1 MTNLDFSQLLQEYW
15 PLVLL
20 VAWFGHKWLR
30 ARRVV
35 ALLPSLRQ
43 QGAVLLDV
51 RSAAEF
57 ASGNAPGTRN
67 IPLSELA
74 ARLGELPR
82 NVPVVVCCASGTR
95 SGMAALLLKKNGFVP
110 VYNAGSWTALNA

>member
-1 MTNLDFSQLLQEYW
+1 MASLDFAQLFKEYW
-15 PLVLL
+15 PILALA
-20 VAWFGHKWLR
+20 AWFGHKWWR
-30 ARRVV
+30 TRRVR

-51 RSAAEF
+51 RSVAEF
-57 ASGNAPGTRN
+57 ASGNAPGSRN
-67 IPLSELA
+67 IPLPELS
-74 ARLGELPR
+74 ARLDEVPR

-95 SGMAALLLKKNGFVP
+95 STMAAALLKKNGFAA